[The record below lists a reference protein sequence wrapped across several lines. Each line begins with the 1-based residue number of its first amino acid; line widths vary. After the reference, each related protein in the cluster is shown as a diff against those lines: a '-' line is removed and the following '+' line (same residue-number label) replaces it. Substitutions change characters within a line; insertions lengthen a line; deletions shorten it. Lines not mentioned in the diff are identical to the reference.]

1 MTFGH
6 LKAASKTRRLILQ
19 HGVAA
24 AAVFATQVRAQPR
37 TLRLGTTVD
46 RTGQEK
52 AIGTD
57 LLTGASAYF
66 NALNKAGGISG
77 AKVELVTADDQ
88 FKPDLAKANALGFQ
102 ADKSILGIL
111 SPLGTRPCAAIIEA
125 VREIAVVGPVAGAAA
140 VRQNSPPNVFWVRAS
155 FDAEIDKLVRTA
167 VTLGITRIGIVHPKD
182 PLGLSI
188 LASFQK
194 TMADVKL
201 VPAIIATTPTN
212 TSTDMEPTAKAV
224 AMVQPQAVITIL
236 SGTAPL
242 FVKALR
248 AAGGT
253 STVYA
258 LSNAASTANIKAMGD
273 KARGVGFAIIVPSP
287 ISSKNTLVRNYQ
299 ADMQAIG
306 SRDFTLFGLEAY
318 VNARVMAEGLRRAGT
333 SVTRAT
339 LINAL
344 DSITAFDMGGM
355 TISYGN
361 GKRLGSS
368 FVDVG
373 VVGLDGRLLT

>member
-1 MTFGH
+1 MIFGH